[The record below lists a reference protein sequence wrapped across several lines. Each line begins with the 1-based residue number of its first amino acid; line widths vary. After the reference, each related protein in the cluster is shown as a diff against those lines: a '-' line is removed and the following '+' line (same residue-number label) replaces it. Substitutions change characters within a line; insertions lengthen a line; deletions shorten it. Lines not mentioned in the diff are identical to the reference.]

1 MADETNTGKTELT
14 PPSRRAVVTTAAQ
27 VAVTA
32 PAVALLLNASAK
44 SAFAQI
50 SPYQASQNHILDDFT
65 FGNNAEDIDAIAQQ
79 TNFNPIIGV
88 PSQDDYV

>member
-14 PPSRRAVVTTAAQ
+14 PPSRRAVVTKAAQ

-50 SPYQASQNHILDDFT
+50 SPYTATLNHILDDFT
-65 FGNNAEDIDAIAQQ
+65 FGNNEEDVDAA
-79 TNFNPIIGV
+79 TFHSNFNPFNGV
-88 PSQDDYV
+88 ANQDDHV